1 MTFAIGENVGPYRIT
16 DRLGQGGMA
25 TVYQAYHAKLDRFV
39 AIKVLHP
46 AFKEDPNFLTRFQR
60 EAQIVARLE
69 HPNIVPIYDYSDQD
83 GQPYLVMKFIE
94 GQTLK
99 ARLAEKPLPLEEVV
113 RIMGS
118 VGQALTYAHGVGIL
132 HRDIK
137 PSNILLEKGVEP
149 YLADFGLARIAGAGE
164 STLSQDMM
172 LGTPQYISP
181 EQAQGMRDLDAGTD
195 IYSLGVVLYELM
207 AGRVPFN
214 ADTPYA
220 IVHDHIFAPLPLP
233 SAINPQIPVSVEQ
246 VLLKALAK
254 ERGDRYVSAV
264 EMIAA
269 FKQAVTDT
277 HLIETG
283 FTAGHYRASSA
294 VRSADSVNTPT
305 PSLGTPPTL
314 APTPTPT
321 FAQSATPSPMLG
333 VPGPLPSSIAAQSHI
348 TSVTELR
355 RRQQLRRRRANLWIT
370 GGFAGLV
377 ITILAGLIIAVS
389 AFTDPS
395 IHQNLFGPRP
405 SELSPLQSRPAPT
418 GNDGN
423 TPGTKVAVGA
433 THVPATA
440 FGTGTAPASMTPS
453 TTIATPTDTP
463 SETPPTV
470 TIPLVSEEAAQALVN
485 QDSANPVNW
494 FALALAETKN
504 HKLVQTQKDFATA
517 FKLAG
522 DNEPVLLAAARVFI
536 QAKEPGLGLYLGVKI
551 LSLPDA
557 PPADRDTVMRELY
570 LIARQANATQ
580 GAAFQKAAT
589 DFANSPD
596 SFAFAAI
603 AAVSNDHLGQAEANL
618 NQIAKF
624 ALGWPEVLLAR
635 AFVDTAQGQFD
646 NARTELLTAA
656 RLPSSPRWL
665 SDEANSLLVALAATM
680 TATASAP
687 TPTATPTPLPLGTD
701 SLNS

>member
-25 TVYQAYHAKLDRFV
+25 TVYRAYHARLDRYV

-69 HPNIVPIYDYSDQD
+69 HPNIVPIYDYNDQD

-99 ARLAEKPLPLEEVV
+99 ARVAEKPMPLEEVV

-118 VGQALTYAHGVGIL
+118 VGQALTYAHSVGIL

-137 PSNILLEKGVEP
+137 PSNILLEKGLEP

-233 SAINPQIPVSVEQ
+233 SAINPQIPPEVEQ
-246 VLLKALAK
+246 VLLKALSK
-254 ERGDRYVSAV
+254 ERSDRYASAV

-269 FKQAVTDT
+269 FKQAVTET

-283 FTAGHYRASSA
+283 FTVGHYRASNSVRLPGSA
-294 VRSADSVNTPT
+294 NTLT
-305 PSLGTPPTL
+305 PPLGSPPTL
-314 APTPTPT
+314 APTPAPT
-321 FAQSATPSPMLG
+321 FAQPATPSPMLG
-333 VPGPLPSSIAAQSHI
+333 VPGPLPSSIAAQAQI

-395 IHQNLFGPRP
+395 IHPILSAPRP
-405 SELSPLQSRPAPT
+405 SELSSVRPAPT
-418 GNDGN
+418 ATLLATDGIGN

-433 THVPATA
+433 THVPTTA
-440 FGTGTAPASMTPS
+440 SITPS
-453 TTIATPTDTP
+453 TTTATPTDTP
-463 SETPPTV
+463 SEAPSETPPPV
-470 TIPLVSEEAAQALVN
+470 TIPLVSEETAQALVN
-485 QDSANPVNW
+485 QDSTNPINW

-504 HKLVQTQKDFATA
+504 HKPVQTQKDFATA

-522 DNEPVLLAAARVFI
+522 DNEPVLLAAAHVFI
-536 QAKEPGLGLYLGVKI
+536 QAKETNFGVYLGSKV

-557 PPADRDTVMRELY
+557 PPADRSMVMRELY
-570 LIARQANATQ
+570 FIARQANAVQ
-580 GAAFQKAAT
+580 GVAFQKAAT

-603 AAVSNDHLGQAEANL
+603 AAVSNDHLGQAVADL
-618 NQIAKF
+618 NQIAKS
-624 ALGWPEVLLAR
+624 ALGWPDVLLAR

-665 SDEANSLLVALAATM
+665 SDEANSLLAALAATM
-680 TATASAP
+680 TATASMP
-687 TPTATPTPLPLGTD
+687 TPAATPTSLSLGTE
-701 SLNS
+701 SLNP